1 MLIAALKN
9 GGEGRWLM
17 KSTANRSKK
26 AAAGGSVAGELSSSC
41 ARVCMSCS
49 VRVLEVT
56 GGGGSSAEA
65 DHGQE

>member
-1 MLIAALKN
+1 
-9 GGEGRWLM
+9 M

-65 DHGQE
+65 HHGQE